1 MADLRGPVRQR
12 WLRRSCDSQGSVY
25 LADDSLLAGCR
36 ERASSLHRDMDSCSV
51 GGVMAAK
58 MHTQTCQLV
67 RATYAAIS
75 APSQLFIEFYQKN
88 TIIVYNDEST

>member
-1 MADLRGPVRQR
+1 MADLCGSVRQR
-12 WLRRSCDSQGSVY
+12 WLRRSCDSQGLVY

-36 ERASSLHRDMDSCSV
+36 ERASSLHGDMGPCSD

-58 MHTQTCQLV
+58 INTQTCQLV

-75 APSQLFIEFYQKN
+75 ALRQLFIEFYQKY
-88 TIIVYNDEST
+88 TIIVYNDESA